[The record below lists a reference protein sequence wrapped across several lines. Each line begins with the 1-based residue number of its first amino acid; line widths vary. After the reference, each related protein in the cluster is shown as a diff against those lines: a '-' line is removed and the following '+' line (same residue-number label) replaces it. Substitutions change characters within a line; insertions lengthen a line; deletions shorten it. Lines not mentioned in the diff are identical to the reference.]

1 MLSVK
6 IQKKSSIF
14 KGNLRYSAK
23 LTPFEPSLQKIIL
36 VWDQKGIREGT
47 VPLYGGG
54 IMDIRRNW
62 FVFAHCIANQTAFS
76 NRRHLF
82 NDFFL

>member
-6 IQKKSSIF
+6 MQKKSSIF
-14 KGNLRYSAK
+14 KGNLRF
-23 LTPFEPSLQKIIL
+23 PFEPSLQKIIL

-54 IMDIRRNW
+54 IMDIRRNR
-62 FVFAHCIANQTAFS
+62 FVFAHRIANQTAFS